1 MKQCLVGLVLSA
13 GIVYAATI
21 VVVRYAHRL
30 GAVDRPAARRVH
42 TEPIPNWGGL
52 AIFLGS
58 MMAILTLVV
67 PARKQPLTEV
77 PMDKALWAMIL
88 GGAVLYVTGAID
100 GIREIRAPYKLG
112 LQIVAAMIAIG
123 GGVRITTLGTVPGGY
138 LALGPIWG
146 PALTGIWIVGVTNAI
161 NLIDGLDG
169 LAAGV
174 CAIASGT
181 LTLLAL
187 LQGQVQVAV
196 IWAILCGA
204 CLGFLPH
211 NFYPARI
218 IMGDGGAYYL
228 GFMMACVAVVGAFKT
243 QAAIAIVIP
252 VIALGIPIFD
262 TTFAVARR
270 LSTGQG
276 AFKPDRKHIHHRLL
290 DLGLTHRQVVIVL
303 YAVSFALC
311 AVSLLVY
318 AVAEMSS

>member
-1 MKQCLVGLVLSA
+1 MKQCAAGLVLAA

-21 VVVRYAHRL
+21 LVVRYAHRL
-30 GAVDRPAARRVH
+30 GAIDRPSARRVH
-42 TEPIPNWGGL
+42 TEPIPNWGGF
-52 AIFLGS
+52 AIFLGT
-58 MMAILTLVV
+58 MIALLTMV
-67 PARKQPLTEV
+67 R
-77 PMDKALWAMIL
+77 MDQGLWAMAA
-88 GGAVLYVTGAID
+88 GATILYVVGAID
-100 GIREIRAPYKLG
+100 GLRPIPALGKLG
-112 LQIVAAMIAIG
+112 VQIL
-123 GGVRITTLGTVPGGY
+123 ITTVGTVPGGY

-187 LQGQVQVAV
+187 MQGQGQVAV
-196 IWAILCGA
+196 IWAILCGS

-211 NFYPARI
+211 NFHPARV

-262 TTFAVARR
+262 TTFAIARR
-270 LSTGQG
+270 LTGGQN

-290 DLGLTHRQVVIVL
+290 DLGLSHRQVVIVL
-303 YAVSFALC
+303 YALSFALC

-318 AVAEMSS
+318 AVAEMPS